1 VNTVGTSTGTGRIVF
16 KGFKMEIVYFEGAI
30 IGLAQRIPCKVRA
43 IRAAADENWTD
54 SDHAIIEDTKTDKLP
69 DGDYDLQIDGRQLP
83 LKRMNG
89 KFSLRQ

>member
-1 VNTVGTSTGTGRIVF
+1 
-16 KGFKMEIVYFEGAI
+16 MEIVYFEGAI

-83 LKRMNG
+83 LKRKDG